1 MPALPDDILARISR
15 IESQLR
21 ETTGRAQIRPPQTSA
36 SGTDL
41 TVGGTQ
47 ALHVLRAG
55 GVGDQVLLGQDGAQ
69 RVARFYRADGT
80 IALSV
85 ATASAAP
92 QAVTVWDVN
101 GLPVMGDDVGAAGG
115 LARPYLPMVAAPAR
129 TADWLATTNA
139 TFEDVWRL
147 SPIKLNPRAT
157 ITIGHIADAATAGE
171 VQVTVAGSP
180 VGSPTT
186 VGTSQTATVI
196 GPFAMPGSLE
206 ATVDIRVQA
215 RRTSGA
221 GSVRLAVLAAS
232 GFHS

>member
-21 ETTGRAQIRPPQTSA
+21 ETTGRAQIRPPQNTA
-36 SGTDL
+36 VGGDL
-41 TVGGTQ
+41 VVGGTQ
-47 ALHVLRAG
+47 ALRVLKAS
-55 GVGDQVLLGQDGAQ
+55 GVGDQFLIGQDGGQ
-69 RVARFYRADGT
+69 RVARFYRPDGT
-80 IALSV
+80 IALSTV
-85 ATASAAP
+85 VQT
-92 QAVTVWDVN
+92 TVWDGAGNPVVQDDPGGV
-101 GLPVMGDDVGAAGG
+101 GLG
-115 LARPYLPMVAAPAR
+115 RPYLPMVAAPAR
-129 TADWLATTNA
+129 TGDWLATTNA

-186 VGTSQTATVI
+186 VGTSQTATTV
-196 GPFAMPGSLE
+196 GPFTVPGTLE
-206 ATVDIRVQA
+206 STVDIRVQA